1 MGGDRVTG
9 LAQDMEGVLAPLRRL
24 GDRLSVAERFLV
36 EKVCDEVI
44 GMCRDE
50 ERAAE
55 VLTDEFNKLQDEM
68 EDK

>member
-1 MGGDRVTG
+1 MTG
-9 LAQDMEGVLAPLRRL
+9 LAEDMEVVLAPLRQL
-24 GDRLSVAERFLV
+24 AQRLSVAERFLV

-50 ERAAE
+50 ERSSA
-55 VLTDEFNKLQDEM
+55 VLVDEFNKLQDEM